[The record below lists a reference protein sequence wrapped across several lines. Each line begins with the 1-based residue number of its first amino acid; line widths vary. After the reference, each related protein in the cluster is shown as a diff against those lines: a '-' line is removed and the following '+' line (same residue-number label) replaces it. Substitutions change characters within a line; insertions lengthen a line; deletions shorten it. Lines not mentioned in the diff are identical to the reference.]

1 MVLSRDPFIGRAASL
16 QALDALAL
24 DAPLVTVSGPG
35 GVGKTRLVLE
45 WLHAADATAPART
58 VLVRLDGL
66 DDAAAVYGAVAAAI
80 DMPRTGGQP
89 YVEAMV
95 QWLHD
100 TPLRLVLD
108 NCEHVADTVTTL
120 VQALLDGT
128 RGVTVVATSRSPLGV
143 AGEAHLRLAPL
154 DEAGALEL
162 FVARALQRVP
172 GFVPEGP
179 SLAAIQAICRAVDG
193 LPLAIELAAGWVAV
207 LPAPDLAAQ
216 LAQGLALLQRRGALP
231 ARHATL
237 ADTMQWSHQLLSP
250 AAQLLLQRL
259 SAFPASFAVEA
270 LGPVSATGALAPDGI
285 LLALR
290 ELVEQSLVQ
299 FDLPSGRY
307 RLLNTVRLFATALA
321 QKAGEWDAVRDAHA
335 AHFAALALQG
345 RAVDFVPEDQWL
357 PRLQAEVDNLH
368 ATLRTLLD
376 AGRGTEALQLATA
389 LTTFWW
395 TAGRHREGLGWVRAA
410 LAQAEAAPALLRAAA
425 QFSLGFLGAHDTGDW
440 ILAAAELDQGL
451 ALLAQQQDDGAD
463 LLRGYLLCLRG
474 ECDNMASAPQAGLAQ
489 ALEGAALIARHPQ
502 DRWGRGFAAWNVGF
516 GHECAGDLP
525 QAALRY
531 AEVIASQRDN
541 SLVVRMIGCQSL
553 AGVLERQG
561 RAAEAMPLFDE
572 ALQLCRQVGL
582 LRLGDVHGSLARLL
596 ADCARVRVAADAE
609 PDPARALAQEAL
621 VTAQALQDSAAATVA
636 ADVLARLAGPSRR
649 QGVFRRQGSV
659 WCLGLDE
666 AEAMLPD
673 SKGLRQ
679 LRHLLQVPGTEVAA
693 TELAAAADD
702 MPREIGRGD
711 AALDPKAIAQYRKR
725 LRLLDEALALPADAL
740 DDAQREQV
748 RQEHAFVSQEL
759 ARSVGLGG
767 RARRTG
773 SANERMRVNV
783 TRTLRAAIAEIEA
796 AHPALGAHLAQSVRT
811 GNFCRYHAAED
822 LRWQF

>member
-1 MVLSRDPFIGRAASL
+1 MALTRGVFVGRAESL

-24 DAPLVTVSGPG
+24 SAPLVTVSGPG

-45 WLHAADATAPART
+45 WLDAGGDAHSGSTA
-58 VLVRLDGL
+58 LVRLDGL
-66 DDAAAVYGAVAAAI
+66 DDAAAVHGAVAAAI
-80 DMPRTGGQP
+80 GMPRTGGQP
-89 YVEAMV
+89 YVDAMV

-108 NCEHVADTVTTL
+108 NCEHVADTVAAL

-128 RGVTVVATSRSPLGV
+128 REVTVVATSRSPLGI

-154 DEAGALEL
+154 AEADAFDL
-162 FVARALQRVP
+162 FIARALQRVP
-172 GFVPEGP
+172 GFMPEGP
-179 SLAAIQAICRAVDG
+179 SSSAIQAICRAVDG
-193 LPLAIELAAGWVAV
+193 LPLAIELAAGWAAV

-250 AAQLLLQRL
+250 AAQSLLRRL
-259 SAFPASFAVEA
+259 AAFPASFAVEA
-270 LGPVSATGALAPDGI
+270 VAPVCANGALAPDGI

-290 ELVEQSLVQ
+290 ELVEHSLVQ

-321 QKAGEWDAVRDAHA
+321 REAGDWDIVRQAHA
-335 AHFAALALQG
+335 AHFAALALG
-345 RAVDFVPEDQWL
+345 ARAVDFVPEDRWL

-376 AGRGTEALQLATA
+376 SGRGVQALELATA

-410 LAQAEAAPALLRAAA
+410 LGQAEDAPPMLRAAA
-425 QFSLGFLGAHDTGDW
+425 QFGLGFLGAHDTGDW
-440 ILAAAELDQGL
+440 AVAAAELDQGL
-451 ALLAQQQDDGAD
+451 ALLAPLQEDGAD

-474 ECDNMASAPQAGLAQ
+474 ECDNMAGAPQAGLAR
-489 ALEGAALIARHPQ
+489 ASEGAALIARHPQ

-531 AEVIASQRDN
+531 EEVIASQRGN

-561 RAAEAMPLFDE
+561 RAAEALPLFDE

-582 LRLGDVHGSLARLL
+582 MRLGDVHGSLARLL
-596 ADCARVRVAADAE
+596 ADCARVRVAAGAE
-609 PDPARALAQEAL
+609 PDDALALAREAL
-621 VTAQALQDSAAATVA
+621 ASAEALQDGAAATVA
-636 ADVLARLAGPSRR
+636 AEVLARLAGPSRR
-649 QGVFRRQGSV
+649 QGVFRRQGPV
-659 WCLGLDE
+659 WCVGLDE
-666 AEAMLPD
+666 AQAMLPD

-679 LRHLLQVPGTEVAA
+679 MRHLLQVPGEEMAA
-693 TELAAAADD
+693 AELAAAADD
-702 MPREIGRGD
+702 APREIGRGD
-711 AALDPKAIAQYRKR
+711 PALDARAVAQYRKR
-725 LRLLDEALALPADAL
+725 LRLLDEALALPAEVL
-740 DDAQREQV
+740 DDERRDEV
-748 RQEHAFVSQEL
+748 RREHAFLSQEL

-767 RARRTG
+767 RVRRTG

-796 AHPALGAHLAQSVRT
+796 VHPALGAHLARSIRT
-811 GNFCRYHAAED
+811 GNFCRYQAAE
-822 LRWQF
+822 RVHWQF